1 MKFFV
6 PQAKSEEEAAHTCN
20 ATKTF
25 AAETTGWKI
34 TDRRIQG
41 IVFRDK
47 KKTVHA
53 EVGKHEPI
61 CGEMLIAILESN
73 TFLLCTPNRGVLRGE
88 PIMVGKR
95 EVDYITDFDKPEMRY
110 VRTE

>member
-1 MKFFV
+1 
-6 PQAKSEEEAAHTCN
+6 
-20 ATKTF
+20 
-25 AAETTGWKI
+25 
-34 TDRRIQG
+34 
-41 IVFRDK
+41 
-47 KKTVHA
+47 
-53 EVGKHEPI
+53 
-61 CGEMLIAILESN
+61 MLIAILESN